1 MNDDVRADAFHT
13 SSDTNSHQ
21 KLKWM
26 PAPLCEGGGC
36 RFESGLV
43 VKKNGTQIPVMELIS
58 ADLRKN
64 GGFV

>member
-1 MNDDVRADAFHT
+1 MMCGADAFRT
-13 SSDTNSHQ
+13 SSDTNTHQ

-36 RFESGLV
+36 RFESGLMV
-43 VKKNGTQIPVMELIS
+43 MYGTQMALMELIS
-58 ADLRKN
+58 ADLKKN